1 MTLSRKFLFALLLS
15 LAAMV
20 AVSGVAFAQDDEE
33 EEEDETPTLMSERA
47 FKRLSQVHEAMG
59 DKRYDEALSKLK
71 SMESMRLSDYERA
84 LVLQAYGFVWAQQD
98 QYSKAIPYFEQCLA
112 LGALPKKAQQGMLYS
127 MAGIYASQQQ
137 FEKAIETLLIWLPNE
152 KDPPA
157 DAFIMIASAYAEL
170 KRYDE
175 ALPWVRKA
183 IAKADKPKESWY
195 QLELAVHFEQRN
207 YNEAVKTLNKMVGF
221 WPDKLTYWE
230 MLSGAHQQAG
240 NDVEAMA
247 SLWLAYKNGLVTEER
262 KLLNIARMRL
272 FVETPYEAG
281 KFLEAEIARGRVQA
295 NQKNLELL
303 LSAWTQARE
312 FEKAIA
318 VIDRIA
324 PMTSDGQY
332 SLRKAQLYA
341 ERNDWENVVESA
353 KQAIEKGGLRKPGA
367 AYVLKGMAEAELG
380 RYQSALSSLGQAK
393 NYDNNSRQQAEGWI
407 AYVRDKMAI
416 RS

>member
-1 MTLSRKFLFALLLS
+1 MTMPRKLILALLLAFAG
-15 LAAMV
+15 LVAA
-20 AVSGVAFAQDDEE
+20 SGQVFAQDDEE
-33 EEEDETPTLMSERA
+33 EEKEKPTLMSERA

-98 QYSKAIPYFEQCLA
+98 KYDKAIPYFEQCLA
-112 LGALPKKAQQGMLYS
+112 LDALPRKAQQGMLYS
-127 MAGIYASQQQ
+127 MAGIYASQQK
-137 FEKAIETLLIWLPNE
+137 FEEAIETLLIWLPNE

-157 DAFIMIASAYAEL
+157 DSFILIASSYAEL
-170 KRYDE
+170 KRYPE
-175 ALPWVRKA
+175 ALPWVQKA

-195 QLELAVHFEQRN
+195 QLELAVHFEQLN
-207 YNEAVKTLNKMVGF
+207 YGEAIKTLNVMVGY
-221 WPDKLTYWE
+221 WPDKLSYWE
-230 MLSGAHQQAG
+230 MLSGAHQQNK
-240 NDVEAMA
+240 NDIEAVA
-247 SLWLAYKNGLVTEER
+247 ALWLAYRKGLVTDER
-262 KLLNIARMRL
+262 KLLNIGRMRL
-272 FVETPYEAG
+272 FVQMPYEAG
-281 KFLEAEIARGRVQA
+281 KFLEAEIARGRIQP

-303 LSAWTQARE
+303 LAAWTQARE

-332 SLRKAQLYA
+332 SLRKAQLFA
-341 ERNDWENVVESA
+341 ERNDWENVVASA
-353 KQAIEKGGLRKPGA
+353 EDALERGGLKKPGA

-380 RYQSALSSLGQAK
+380 RYKSALASLNKAK
-393 NYDNNSRQQAEGWI
+393 GYDNSSRQQAEGWI
-407 AYVRDKMAI
+407 AYVNDKMAI